1 METDEDSCTSGMK
14 GWLQKKRKHDGI
26 YVRSGF
32 MCAGHSSMCDG
43 QCVFCYQT
51 LGNSSMV
58 LGNYDG
64 IYTRSLLTGKLKLS
78 RF

>member
-1 METDEDSCTSGMK
+1 
-14 GWLQKKRKHDGI
+14 
-26 YVRSGF
+26 
-32 MCAGHSSMCDG
+32 
-43 QCVFCYQT
+43 
-51 LGNSSMV
+51 MV